1 MGQLPSSAQC
11 SPCSCEDTGDK
22 VNTLTLDPSS
32 LSVGEGAVN
41 MLGATPGQDM
51 EVSVCKSNAIIKQP
65 EIGKP
70 EIVSFK
76 VTIAKTPSENFGL
89 AHMPMEDGSQSLLV
103 VELRPDGPMTRWN
116 MEQRAMGRA
125 DFDVRRGDRIV
136 NVGNL
141 SDIEGMR
148 ELLRQDNVEFAVERW
163 PQVVSVLLKKGEPT
177 DKYGMQTDLIIK
189 DDGAKVLRVGK
200 ISGGLL
206 GEWNTQ
212 AAESRRFFEVI
223 GQFSEITSV
232 NEEKVDSERMQ
243 QMLVTEPDVKI
254 TFHRP
259 DPELFNV

>member
-1 MGQLPSSAQC
+1 MGQLPSNSQC
-11 SPCSCEDTGDK
+11 LPCSCEDTGDK
-22 VNTLTLDPSS
+22 VNTLTLDSSS

-41 MLGATPGQDM
+41 MLGGSTCQDP
-51 EVSVCKSNAIIKQP
+51 EVKVCQPNAIIKMTKMV
-65 EIGKP
+65 KP

-76 VTIAKTPSENFGL
+76 VTVTKTPGENFGL
-89 AHMPMEDGSQSLLV
+89 AHIPMEDGSQSLLV

-136 NVGNL
+136 NVGSV

-148 ELLRQDNVEFAVERW
+148 DLLREDNVEFTVERW
-163 PQVVSVLLKKGEPT
+163 PEVVSVLLKKLEPT

-189 DDGAKVLRVGK
+189 DDGAKVLRVGR

-206 GEWNTQ
+206 GEWNTV
-212 AAESRRFFEVI
+212 AAGSRRFFEVI
-223 GQFSEITSV
+223 GQSSEIISV
-232 NEEKVDSERMQ
+232 NDEKVDSERMQ
-243 QMLVTEPDVKI
+243 QMLVTEPEVEI
-254 TFHRP
+254 GFQRP